1 MVVSITILILWV
13 TYKIGKYALQQGL
26 QVEANNKLK
35 RNMKKWEKKNKKT
48 S

>member
-1 MVVSITILILWV
+1 MAVSILIVILWI

-35 RNMKKWEKKNKKT
+35 RNMEQWEKKNKKT

>member
-1 MVVSITILILWV
+1 MAVLILIFILWV

>member
-1 MVVSITILILWV
+1 MAVLILILILWV